1 MLHAIDSLYIMAR
14 IRMKNFVQTIRE
26 DETGVSGIV
35 ATVLLVLVTVLLAAM
50 FWDKISQ
57 WFDDTWDKITDN
69 DTIGNQ

>member
-35 ATVLLVLVTVLLAAM
+35 ATVMLILVTVLLAAV
-50 FWDKISQ
+50 FWNKMQ
-57 WFDDTWDKITDN
+57 VWFDEMWKNITGKAGGID
-69 DTIGNQ
+69 